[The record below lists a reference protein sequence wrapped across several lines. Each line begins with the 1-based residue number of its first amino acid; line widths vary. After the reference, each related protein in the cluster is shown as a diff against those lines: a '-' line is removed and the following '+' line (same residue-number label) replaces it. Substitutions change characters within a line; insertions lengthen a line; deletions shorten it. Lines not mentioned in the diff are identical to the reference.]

1 MNQATLSVERAAAR
15 LVAQNRRLDAQVGGM
30 NVNILLV
37 EDDELIRF
45 TVAEF
50 MRERGH
56 TVAVAADAEAAM
68 EILRRSQTDVLV
80 ADVGLPGMSGDV
92 FAAEARAVQPSLR
105 IVFATGLD
113 RIPDSGENTGPVLLR
128 KPYDADALEA
138 AINAAR

>member
-1 MNQATLSVERAAAR
+1 M
-15 LVAQNRRLDAQVGGM
+15 
-30 NVNILLV
+30 NILLV

-45 TVAEF
+45 NAAEF

-56 TVAVAADAEAAM
+56 TVTVAATAEGAM
-68 EILRRSQTDVLV
+68 ESLRRSPTDVLV
-80 ADVGLPGMSGDV
+80 TDVGLPGMSGDV

-113 RIPDSGENTGPVLLR
+113 RIRASGEGSGPVLLR

-138 AINAAR
+138 AIKAAR

>member
-1 MNQATLSVERAAAR
+1 MHC
-15 LVAQNRRLDAQVGGM
+15 VAQNRRLDAQFGGM

-68 EILRRSQTDVLV
+68 EMLRRSRTDVLV

-113 RIPDSGENTGPVLLR
+113 RIPDSGEGTGPVLLR

>member
-1 MNQATLSVERAAAR
+1 VRR
-15 LVAQNRRLDAQVGGM
+15 AQNGQARSDPPLPRSDQSNQRREGV

-37 EDDELIRF
+37 EDEESIRF
-45 TVAEF
+45 TAAEF

-56 TVAVAADAEAAM
+56 TVAVAANAEDAM
-68 EILRRSQTDVLV
+68 EILRRSPIDVLV

-113 RIPDSGENTGPVLLR
+113 RIPDSGEGAGPVLLR

-138 AINAAR
+138 ALRAAR

>member
-1 MNQATLSVERAAAR
+1 MDC
-15 LVAQNRRLDAQVGGM
+15 VAQNGQLDVRFGGM

-45 TVAEF
+45 TVAEL

-68 EILRRSQTDVLV
+68 DILRRSRTDVLV
-80 ADVGLPGMSGDV
+80 TDVGLPGMSGDV

-113 RIPDSGENTGPVLLR
+113 RISDSGESTGPVLLR